1 MTLKRRRELKYW
13 NVSEGNS
20 LIFFFFCE
28 SLNCLMLCCSVNAVA
43 GYPRATAVNTSYTI
57 KNLQSWVRVMCFYIE
72 IACSSMQN
80 NFSIHVWSDLL
91 ILDFFEKSTLGWLW
105 HRLSR
110 LDNRHV
116 GNVKLSWVKKS
127 VTVICL

>member
-1 MTLKRRRELKYW
+1 MILIRRRELKYW

-20 LIFFFFCE
+20 LKKICCE
-28 SLNCLMLCCSVNAVA
+28 YLNCLMLCFSVNGVT
-43 GYPRATAVNTSYTI
+43 GYPRATAVNTSYNI
-57 KNLQSWVRVMCFYIE
+57 KNLQSWVRVMCFYLE
-72 IACSSMQN
+72 IACSLMQN

-91 ILDFFEKSTLGWLW
+91 VLDFFEKSSLGWLW
-105 HRLSR
+105 HRLST
-110 LDNRHV
+110 LDNRHI